1 MYYMSAPLKTPS
13 IPIPTAVEA
22 NLVNVT
28 DYTTICL
35 GYSPIILSICILL
48 ISFYYQTYQGIL
60 FFIFLIVFSFFR
72 KVFLASAVN
81 SSMSTTSSNKPN
93 NKCSY
98 FPIFQNSSTDGFNIF
113 FITFVA
119 GYFITPMLL
128 YSHINPYV
136 IGFLLVYL
144 ILIIWNDNKN
154 KCSDPTTIVSNML
167 FGILSI
173 GGTMSMIV
181 FSGLEQYLFLQD
193 LLSDATICSMPSNQT
208 FKCSVYKNGRL
219 LGQMNK

>member
-1 MYYMSAPLKTPS
+1 MNTS
-13 IPIPTAVEA
+13 IIPVRTSIEA
-22 NLVNVT
+22 NITNVT

-35 GYSPIILSICILL
+35 GYSPIILSMCILL

-60 FFIFLIVFSFFR
+60 FFISLIIFSFFR
-72 KVFLASAVN
+72 KVFLESAVN
-81 SSMSTTSSNKPN
+81 NSMDTTSISKNN

-128 YSHINPYV
+128 YGYTNPYV
-136 IGFLLVYL
+136 IGFLIVYL
-144 ILIIWNDNKN
+144 ILIIWNDIKN
-154 KCSDPTTIVSNML
+154 KCSDVIAIISNML
-167 FGILSI
+167 FGILSVC
-173 GGTMSMIV
+173 GTMSLIV

-193 LLSDATICSMPSNQT
+193 LVSDATICSMPSNQT
-208 FKCSVYKNGRL
+208 FKCSVYKNGIL

>member
-1 MYYMSAPLKTPS
+1 MNTPTHPIKTS
-13 IPIPTAVEA
+13 VET
-22 NLVNVT
+22 NLINVT

-81 SSMSTTSSNKPN
+81 SSMGTTTTKTN

-113 FITFVA
+113 FITFVT

-128 YSHINPYV
+128 YSHLNPYV
-136 IGFLLVYL
+136 VGFLIVYL
-144 ILIIWNDNKN
+144 ILIVWNDIKN
-154 KCSDPTTIVSNML
+154 KCSDVTAVVSNML
-167 FGILSI
+167 FGILSV

-219 LGQMNK
+219 IGNMNK

>member
-1 MYYMSAPLKTPS
+1 MTTTVNPIKTS
-13 IPIPTAVEA
+13 VEA
-22 NLVNVT
+22 NLINIT

-48 ISFYYQTYQGIL
+48 ISFYYQTYQGFL

-81 SSMSTTSSNKPN
+81 NSMGTSTTTANN

-113 FITFVA
+113 FITFVT

-128 YSHINPYV
+128 YGHTNPYI
-136 IGFLLVYL
+136 IGFLIVYF

-154 KCSDPTTIVSNML
+154 MCSTPTISISNIL
-167 FGILSI
+167 FGILSV

-193 LLSDATICSMPSNQT
+193 LVSDATICSMPSNQT
-208 FKCSVYKNGRL
+208 FKCSVYKNGKL
-219 LGQMNK
+219 IGNMNK